1 MNYKN
6 RNTMKKNKLVYV
18 LGALLSMGV
27 VSCDL
32 TEKPTSFYEMDTY
45 FTTADKAKMAVIG
58 IYDCLAAEG
67 SYGQYV
73 MPFASSDDMYMVRGT
88 ATGDGTRRDI
98 SHYALTSSN
107 TWVASVWNYIYE
119 GIDRANT
126 AIAGI
131 EKMPGYEN
139 SDELKELV
147 AQARFLRAFLAFDLV
162 RYWGDVPFKTTST
175 GSFGDTAQPR
185 TEREKIYDQIIIDLD
200 FAKIHLKPGNE
211 VASSEVPCRGAARA
225 LLMRVYLQRAG
236 YSLDR
241 TTRTLTRP
249 DDATRKNYFDA
260 VIEEWKAFGTEG
272 YHNFYG
278 AGYEELFKN
287 YSKLVLNNQESLWEI
302 AFEPNNGQKDNAG
315 YWATYNGPL
324 VDAPDAGSG
333 AANQN
338 FFGRANAFF
347 IVLPY
352 WGDFYDDNDVR
363 RDVNFV
369 DYVYRWV
376 KKDKA
381 QVKMSVCQE
390 ISKNMYRYPGKW
402 RREWMA
408 PGFVDPNHTGVNYC
422 PLRYADVVLMA
433 AEAYNEINDTPK
445 AWELLNDVRARAHAT
460 EINSSNYASLMKAPK
475 VYDLPFISD
484 GDEAGKFRTAL
495 YWERAFET
503 AYEGQRKFDLIRWG
517 VLGDALRAAQTYIEG
532 WEEGANLF
540 KDVDKNG
547 KPTKLEEGESPAV
560 WDPVV
565 WATQNYVAGHN
576 FVDGKHEL
584 LPIPLAEIQSNAQ
597 LNGENNPDRK
607 STRLNSSHTDISRM
621 PSSA

>member
-1 MNYKN
+1 
-6 RNTMKKNKLVYV
+6 MKKINLVYV

-408 PGFVDPNHTGVNYC
+408 LGFVDPNHTGVNYC

-597 LNGENNPDRK
+597 LNGENNPGYE
-607 STRLNSSHTDISRM
+607 
-621 PSSA
+621 

>member
-1 MNYKN
+1 
-6 RNTMKKNKLVYV
+6 
-18 LGALLSMGV
+18 
-27 VSCDL
+27 
-32 TEKPTSFYEMDTY
+32 
-45 FTTADKAKMAVIG
+45 MAVIG

-597 LNGENNPDRK
+597 LNGENNPGYE
-607 STRLNSSHTDISRM
+607 
-621 PSSA
+621 

>member
-1 MNYKN
+1 
-6 RNTMKKNKLVYV
+6 MKKNKLVYV
-18 LGALLSMGV
+18 LGALSSMGV

-597 LNGENNPDRK
+597 LNGENNPGYE
-607 STRLNSSHTDISRM
+607 
-621 PSSA
+621 

>member
-1 MNYKN
+1 
-6 RNTMKKNKLVYV
+6 MKKNKLVYV

-200 FAKIHLKPGNE
+200 FAKIHLNPGNE

-597 LNGENNPDRK
+597 LNGENNPGYE
-607 STRLNSSHTDISRM
+607 
-621 PSSA
+621 

>member
-1 MNYKN
+1 
-6 RNTMKKNKLVYV
+6 MKKNKLVYV

-484 GDEAGKFRTAL
+484 GDETGKFRTAL

-597 LNGENNPDRK
+597 LNGENNPGYE
-607 STRLNSSHTDISRM
+607 
-621 PSSA
+621 

>member
-1 MNYKN
+1 
-6 RNTMKKNKLVYV
+6 MKKNKLVYV

-225 LLMRVYLQRAG
+225 LLMRVYLQRVG

-597 LNGENNPDRK
+597 LNGENNPGYE
-607 STRLNSSHTDISRM
+607 
-621 PSSA
+621 

>member
-1 MNYKN
+1 
-6 RNTMKKNKLVYV
+6 MKKNKLVYV

-175 GSFGDTAQPR
+175 GRFGDTAQPR

-597 LNGENNPDRK
+597 LNGENNPGYE
-607 STRLNSSHTDISRM
+607 
-621 PSSA
+621 

>member
-1 MNYKN
+1 
-6 RNTMKKNKLVYV
+6 
-18 LGALLSMGV
+18 MGV

-131 EKMPGYEN
+131 EKMPDYEN

-200 FAKIHLKPGNE
+200 FAKTHLKPGNE

-597 LNGENNPDRK
+597 LNGENNPGYE
-607 STRLNSSHTDISRM
+607 
-621 PSSA
+621 

>member
-1 MNYKN
+1 
-6 RNTMKKNKLVYV
+6 MKKNKLVYV

-45 FTTADKAKMAVIG
+45 FTTADKAKMAVIS

-597 LNGENNPDRK
+597 LNGENNPGYE
-607 STRLNSSHTDISRM
+607 
-621 PSSA
+621 

>member
-1 MNYKN
+1 
-6 RNTMKKNKLVYV
+6 MKKNKLVYV

-131 EKMPGYEN
+131 EKMPDYEN

-185 TEREKIYDQIIIDLD
+185 TERAKIYDQIIIDLD

-287 YSKLVLNNQESLWEI
+287 YSKLVLNNHESLWEI

-597 LNGENNPDRK
+597 LNGENNPGYE
-607 STRLNSSHTDISRM
+607 
-621 PSSA
+621 

>member
-1 MNYKN
+1 
-6 RNTMKKNKLVYV
+6 MKKNKLVYV

-107 TWVASVWNYIYE
+107 TWVASVRNYIYE

-597 LNGENNPDRK
+597 LNGENNPGYE
-607 STRLNSSHTDISRM
+607 
-621 PSSA
+621 

>member
-1 MNYKN
+1 M
-6 RNTMKKNKLVYV
+6 KNKLVYV
-18 LGALLSMGV
+18 LGALLSMGM

-126 AIAGI
+126 AITGI
-131 EKMPGYEN
+131 EKMPDYEN

-200 FAKIHLKPGNE
+200 FAKTHLKPGNE

-597 LNGENNPDRK
+597 LNGENNPGYE
-607 STRLNSSHTDISRM
+607 
-621 PSSA
+621 

>member
-1 MNYKN
+1 
-6 RNTMKKNKLVYV
+6 MKKNKLVYV

-249 DDATRKNYFDA
+249 DDATRKNYFAA

-597 LNGENNPDRK
+597 LNGENNPGYE
-607 STRLNSSHTDISRM
+607 
-621 PSSA
+621 

>member
-1 MNYKN
+1 
-6 RNTMKKNKLVYV
+6 MKKNKLVYV

-32 TEKPTSFYEMDTY
+32 TEKPTSFNEMDTY

-597 LNGENNPDRK
+597 LNGENNPGYE
-607 STRLNSSHTDISRM
+607 
-621 PSSA
+621 

>member
-131 EKMPGYEN
+131 EKMPDYEN

-460 EINSSNYASLMKAPK
+460 GINSSNYASLMKAPK

-597 LNGENNPDRK
+597 LNGENNPGYE
-607 STRLNSSHTDISRM
+607 
-621 PSSA
+621 

>member
-547 KPTKLEEGESPAV
+547 KPTKLEEGETPAV

-597 LNGENNPDRK
+597 LNGENNPGYE
-607 STRLNSSHTDISRM
+607 
-621 PSSA
+621 

>member
-1 MNYKN
+1 
-6 RNTMKKNKLVYV
+6 MKKNKLVYV

-565 WATQNYVAGHN
+565 WATQKYVAGHN

-597 LNGENNPDRK
+597 LNGENNPGYE
-607 STRLNSSHTDISRM
+607 
-621 PSSA
+621 

>member
-241 TTRTLTRP
+241 TTRTLNRP

-597 LNGENNPDRK
+597 LNGENNPGYE
-607 STRLNSSHTDISRM
+607 
-621 PSSA
+621 

>member
-1 MNYKN
+1 
-6 RNTMKKNKLVYV
+6 MKKNKLVYV

-584 LPIPLAEIQSNAQ
+584 LPIPLAEIQSHAQ
-597 LNGENNPDRK
+597 LNGENNPGYE
-607 STRLNSSHTDISRM
+607 
-621 PSSA
+621 

>member
-1 MNYKN
+1 
-6 RNTMKKNKLVYV
+6 MKKNKLVYV

-27 VSCDL
+27 VSCDFS
-32 TEKPTSFYEMDTY
+32 EKPTSFYEMDTY

-131 EKMPGYEN
+131 EKMPDYEN

-200 FAKIHLKPGNE
+200 FAKTHLKPGNE

-597 LNGENNPDRK
+597 LNGENNPGYE
-607 STRLNSSHTDISRM
+607 
-621 PSSA
+621 

>member
-369 DYVYRWV
+369 DYVCRWV

-597 LNGENNPDRK
+597 LNGENNPGYE
-607 STRLNSSHTDISRM
+607 
-621 PSSA
+621 

>member
-1 MNYKN
+1 
-6 RNTMKKNKLVYV
+6 MKKNKLVYV

-131 EKMPGYEN
+131 EKMPDYEN
-139 SDELKELV
+139 SDELRELV

-278 AGYEELFKN
+278 AGNEELFKN

-597 LNGENNPDRK
+597 LNGENNPGYE
-607 STRLNSSHTDISRM
+607 
-621 PSSA
+621 

>member
-1 MNYKN
+1 
-6 RNTMKKNKLVYV
+6 MKKNKLVYV

-126 AIAGI
+126 AITGI
-131 EKMPGYEN
+131 EKMPDYEN

-200 FAKIHLKPGNE
+200 FAKTHLKPGNE

-381 QVKMSVCQE
+381 QMKMSVCQE

-597 LNGENNPDRK
+597 LNGENNPGYE
-607 STRLNSSHTDISRM
+607 
-621 PSSA
+621 

>member
-1 MNYKN
+1 
-6 RNTMKKNKLVYV
+6 MKKNKLVYV

-45 FTTADKAKMAVIG
+45 FTTADKAKMAEIG

-597 LNGENNPDRK
+597 LNGENNPGYE
-607 STRLNSSHTDISRM
+607 
-621 PSSA
+621 

>member
-1 MNYKN
+1 
-6 RNTMKKNKLVYV
+6 MKKNKLVYV

-27 VSCDL
+27 VSCDS

-597 LNGENNPDRK
+597 LNGENNPGYE
-607 STRLNSSHTDISRM
+607 
-621 PSSA
+621 

>member
-1 MNYKN
+1 
-6 RNTMKKNKLVYV
+6 MKKNKLVYV

-315 YWATYNGPL
+315 YWATYNAPL

-597 LNGENNPDRK
+597 LNGENNPGYE
-607 STRLNSSHTDISRM
+607 
-621 PSSA
+621 

>member
-1 MNYKN
+1 
-6 RNTMKKNKLVYV
+6 MKKNKLVYV

-45 FTTADKAKMAVIG
+45 FTTADKAKMAGIG

-597 LNGENNPDRK
+597 LNGENNPGYE
-607 STRLNSSHTDISRM
+607 
-621 PSSA
+621 

>member
-1 MNYKN
+1 
-6 RNTMKKNKLVYV
+6 MKKNKLVYV

-540 KDVDKNG
+540 KDVD
-547 KPTKLEEGESPAV
+547 
-560 WDPVV
+560 
-565 WATQNYVAGHN
+565 
-576 FVDGKHEL
+576 
-584 LPIPLAEIQSNAQ
+584 
-597 LNGENNPDRK
+597 
-607 STRLNSSHTDISRM
+607 LNSATL
-621 PSSA
+621 

>member
-1 MNYKN
+1 
-6 RNTMKKNKLVYV
+6 MKKNKLVYV
-18 LGALLSMGV
+18 LGALLSV

-597 LNGENNPDRK
+597 LNGENNPGYE
-607 STRLNSSHTDISRM
+607 
-621 PSSA
+621 

>member
-131 EKMPGYEN
+131 EKMPDYEN

-272 YHNFYG
+272 YDNFYG

-597 LNGENNPDRK
+597 LNGENNPGYE
-607 STRLNSSHTDISRM
+607 
-621 PSSA
+621 

>member
-1 MNYKN
+1 
-6 RNTMKKNKLVYV
+6 MKKNKLVYV

-565 WATQNYVAGHN
+565 WATQNYVLWMVSMNYSLFLWPKYNLMH
-576 FVDGKHEL
+576 
-584 LPIPLAEIQSNAQ
+584 S
-597 LNGENNPDRK
+597 
-607 STRLNSSHTDISRM
+607 
-621 PSSA
+621 

>member
-1 MNYKN
+1 
-6 RNTMKKNKLVYV
+6 MKKNKLVYV

-532 WEEGANLF
+532 WEGGANLF

-597 LNGENNPDRK
+597 LNGENNPGYE
-607 STRLNSSHTDISRM
+607 
-621 PSSA
+621 

>member
-1 MNYKN
+1 
-6 RNTMKKNKLVYV
+6 MKKNKLVYV

-460 EINSSNYASLMKAPK
+460 GINSSNYASLMKAPK

-597 LNGENNPDRK
+597 LNGENNPGYE
-607 STRLNSSHTDISRM
+607 
-621 PSSA
+621 

>member
-1 MNYKN
+1 
-6 RNTMKKNKLVYV
+6 MKKNKLVYV

-475 VYDLPFISD
+475 VYDLPFNSD

-597 LNGENNPDRK
+597 LNGENNPGYE
-607 STRLNSSHTDISRM
+607 
-621 PSSA
+621 

>member
-517 VLGDALRAAQTYIEG
+517 VLGDALCAAQTYIEG

-597 LNGENNPDRK
+597 LNGENNPGYE
-607 STRLNSSHTDISRM
+607 
-621 PSSA
+621 